1 MVEIVAT
8 IKAEGPAEILRQGRL
23 AAMAGATWLEVRLD
37 HVQPPGAVAG
47 VDPKAVLQELQ
58 LPVLISCRTPRDG
71 GAFRGTLN
79 ERRELLAAWL
89 AGGARGLDLE
99 EWEEWTPPAS
109 AQLQLYLRSHHNLT
123 GVTENLPA
131 VRDRLLGMGAHVA
144 KIAVTAHDLA
154 DAAPVMDL
162 LMASDPKSQP
172 TVAFAIG
179 ASAWTTRILAC
190 LLGAPLIYG
199 SPAPDLEVVPGQPPV
214 GDLCGLYDVRRISR
228 STALYGIL
236 GNPLAGSLSPH
247 LHNRAFRLLEQ
258 DSIFLPFETSKPQAV
273 VAMLPGSRLR
283 GLSVTAPHKGTV
295 ASLCHQFD
303 ADAQVAEVVNT
314 ITFQA
319 HGVVMGHN
327 TDVAGVQG
335 ALAHAGFSETE
346 GAAAVLGGGGAARA
360 AAVALARLGM
370 DVTVMPRSLDSMR
383 EFSKRHGYQL
393 ARLDAGVLSDLAPRV
408 VVHATPV
415 GGDPTAK
422 NAQRL
427 LPDWQPTPGTYV
439 LDMVYRP
446 RETRLLREVKDQG
459 AIPVAGIEMFL
470 TQARQQL
477 YLFTGRHVSERVLAS
492 FVAGV

>member
-1 MVEIVAT
+1 VVEIVAT
-8 IKAEGPAEILRQGRL
+8 VKAEGPAEILRQGRL

-37 HVQPPGAVAG
+37 HVQPPGAKAG
-47 VDPKAVLQELQ
+47 VDPKSVLSELQ

-79 ERRELLAAWL
+79 ERRELLEAWL
-89 AGGARGLDLE
+89 AAGAAGLDLE
-99 EWEEWTPPAS
+99 EWEEWTPPDAP
-109 AQLQLYLRSHHNLT
+109 QLQLYLRSHHNLT
-123 GVTENLPA
+123 GITENLPA
-131 VRDRLLGMGAHVA
+131 VRDRLLRMGAHVA

-162 LMASDPKSQP
+162 LMATDPEAQP

-179 ASAWTTRILAC
+179 ESAWTTRILAV

-199 SPAPDLEVVPGQPPV
+199 SPAPDLGVVPGQPPV

-228 STALYGIL
+228 ATALYGIL
-236 GNPLAGSLSPH
+236 GDPVSGSLSPH
-247 LHNRAFRLLEQ
+247 VHNRAFRLLEH
-258 DSIFLPFETSKPQAV
+258 DGIFLPFETRKPQEV
-273 VAMLPGSRLR
+273 VAMLPGSTLR
-283 GLSVTAPHKGTV
+283 GLSVTAPHKGVV

-303 ADAQVAEVVNT
+303 EDAEAAEVVNT

-335 ALAHAGFSETE
+335 ALARAGFCATH

-360 AAVALARLGM
+360 AAVALARLGL

-393 ARLDAGVLSDLAPRV
+393 ARLDAGVLSDLAPAV

-415 GGDPTAK
+415 GGELTAE

-427 LPDWQPTPGTYV
+427 LPDWQPNAGTHV

-459 AIPVAGIEMFL
+459 AIPVSGIEMFL
-470 TQARQQL
+470 TQASRQL
-477 YLFTGRHVSERVLAS
+477 SLFTGRHVSEAVLAS
-492 FVAGV
+492 FLAGG